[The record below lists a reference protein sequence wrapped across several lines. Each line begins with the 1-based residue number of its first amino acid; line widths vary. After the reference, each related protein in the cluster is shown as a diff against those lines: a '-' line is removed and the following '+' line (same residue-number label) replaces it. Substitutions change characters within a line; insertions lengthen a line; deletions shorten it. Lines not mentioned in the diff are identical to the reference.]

1 MAQETLQQ
9 VFGANVT
16 QTATTLTINKA
27 DLAAVGLTANAAN
40 NPGEL
45 FTALLLN
52 AQAGAYNSTNQGTN
66 PEVPITITESTY
78 PSIDVRNSQNYL
90 QQNFTVSFETVLA
103 ATTVNP
109 MNYI

>member
-27 DLAAVGLTANAAN
+27 DLAASGLVASATN

-45 FTALLLN
+45 FVALMLN
-52 AQAGAYNSTNQGTN
+52 ASTGAYNSTNQSNN
-66 PEVPITITESTY
+66 PEVPITITQSTY

-90 QQNFTVSFETVLA
+90 QQNFTVSLETVLSSEA
-103 ATTVNP
+103 IVPA
-109 MNYI
+109 NYI